1 MKKHLYLACSILCL
15 ACSVEAAEW
24 YAAAQTA
31 DGNTVYLVDK
41 ASIKGPKS
49 NRRFWSMMIQGGKQ
63 GYTLWHYQVDCSNSE
78 ITDLEYIAYK
88 NDAGDVDV

>member
-1 MKKHLYLACSILCL
+1 
-15 ACSVEAAEW
+15 
-24 YAAAQTA
+24 
-31 DGNTVYLVDK
+31 
-41 ASIKGPKS
+41 
-49 NRRFWSMMIQGGKQ
+49 MMIQGGKQ